1 MVASWFGVMQEVTK
15 VELLTEENFP
25 ILCQWVGK
33 FVDCP
38 LVKECLPPK
47 EKMEE
52 FTKVYLKDFIASN
65 MN

>member
-15 VELLTEENFP
+15 VELHTEENFP
-25 ILCQWVGK
+25 ILCQWVRK

-38 LVKECLPPK
+38 VVKECLPPK